1 LTFQP
6 ARSWQSSAPIGCH
19 DYVWE
24 QAGRPCS
31 PATVADALDCMN
43 RRRLAH
49 DDRSAVLVHGDI
61 HELNALQT
69 SDGSYKLIDPLG
81 LRAEPACDLGT
92 IVRCNPDLGDD
103 LRARTEQ
110 LASRT
115 GVDATAIWEW
125 GTIHRV
131 VSGVYARSIG
141 FQPLGDLLL
150 AEADRLTA

>member
-1 LTFQP
+1 M
-6 ARSWQSSAPIGCH
+6 S
-19 DYVWE
+19 
-24 QAGRPCS
+24 
-31 PATVADALDCMN
+31 

-61 HELNALQT
+61 HELNALQA
-69 SDGSYKLIDPLG
+69 SDGSYKLIDPAG

-103 LRARTEQ
+103 LWARTEQ

-131 VSGVYARSIG
+131 VSGVYACSIG
-141 FQPLGDLLL
+141 FQPFGDLLL